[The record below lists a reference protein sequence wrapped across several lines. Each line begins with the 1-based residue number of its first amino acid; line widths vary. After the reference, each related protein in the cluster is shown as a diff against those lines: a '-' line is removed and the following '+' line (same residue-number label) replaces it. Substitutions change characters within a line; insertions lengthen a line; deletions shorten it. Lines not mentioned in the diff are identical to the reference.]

1 MNKPVLL
8 VVDDDAQVLAAVRR
22 DLRGRYRESY
32 MVVSASSGEE
42 ALATIRE
49 LKARGDELALVI
61 SDQRMPGV
69 QGTEVL
75 ARSREIYPL
84 ARRVM
89 LTAYSDI
96 DAAIKAIN
104 EAHLDHYLAKP
115 WDPPE
120 ERLFPVVDDLLD
132 GWQASYLPEAKGLR
146 LVGHQW
152 SPRSHAIKDFLAGN
166 LIPYRWLDIERDPDA
181 RTLMDAAGVTSDGLP
196 ALVFEDGSVLR
207 SPEPR
212 QVAERL
218 GRPLS
223 AAFDLYDLVIV
234 GAGPAGLAAAVY
246 GASEGLRTVL
256 LDEHAPGGQ
265 AGSSSRIENY
275 LGFPAGVSGSE
286 LTRRAVTQAQRLGAE
301 FLVPLEAIGVS
312 IDGGYKRL
320 ALGDGREIVT
330 RTLLAATGMAYRE
343 HPAPGVSEHAGA
355 GVYYGSATTEA
366 PVFAGR
372 RVVVVGGGNSAGQ
385 SAMHLSRYAKDVQIV
400 VRRDSL
406 RDTMSQ
412 YLIDQIAKTPTH
424 PAAAPHGTRA
434 RRGERPSRTR
444 HVPVD
449 RRRHEPGGGDRR
461 RLRVHRHQAAQR
473 LAARRRA
480 TRRERLRADRP
491 GPDDG
496 RRVRADLEGTPRAA
510 VARDQRPR
518 RLRGRRHPRRRDEP
532 RGVSRGR
539 GIDGRAVR
547 ARVSR
552 ADLSP
557 WSRRPAR
564 LPGFRQR
571 QGEAA
576 LLPLAGHLEAGA
588 IEHRREIVDAVL
600 VGTLGPDRLAG
611 VERDVDPGRAHLHAL
626 SRPAD
631 QVHLDPGRGRV
642 PDRAV
647 RELRSRRSRRRA
659 PGSRAPAGCD

>member
-32 MVVSASSGEE
+32 TVVSASSGEE

-75 ARSREIYPL
+75 AQSREIYPL

-115 WDPPE
+115 WAPPE

-181 RTLMDAAGVTSDGLP
+181 RTLMDAAGVASDGLP

-223 AAFDLYDLVIV
+223 AAFDVYDLVIV

-312 IDGGYKRL
+312 IDGGYKRV

-343 HPAPGVSEHAGA
+343 HPAPGMAEHAGA
-355 GVYYGSATTEA
+355 GVYYGSAGAEA
-366 PVFAGR
+366 PVFVGR
-372 RVVVVGGGNSAGQ
+372 RVVVIGGGNSAGQ
-385 SAMHLSRYAKDVQIV
+385 GAMHLSRYAKDVQIV

-412 YLIDQIAKTPTH
+412 YLIDQIAKTPQI
-424 PAAAPHGTRA
+424 
-434 RRGERPSRTR
+434 
-444 HVPVD
+444 
-449 RRRHEPGGGDRR
+449 
-461 RLRVHRHQAAQR
+461 RLRPRTE
-473 LAARRRA
+473 L
-480 TRRERLRADRP
+480 ER
-491 GPDDG
+491 
-496 RRVRADLEGTPRAA
+496 VEG
-510 VARDQRPR
+510 
-518 RLRGRRHPRRRDEP
+518 
-532 RGVSRGR
+532 
-539 GIDGRAVR
+539 I
-547 ARVSR
+547 
-552 ADLSP
+552 
-557 WSRRPAR
+557 
-564 LPGFRQR
+564 
-571 QGEAA
+571 
-576 LLPLAGHLEAGA
+576 GHLERVAFRSIDDGTSQVEEIDAVFVFIGTRPRSDWLPADVRRDGKGFVLTGRDLMTGGAYAPTWKERREPLSLETSVPGVFAAGDIRAGA
-588 IEHRREIVDAVL
+588 MNRVASAVGEGSM
-600 VGTLGPDRLAG
+600 VVRFVHEYLA
-611 VERDVDPGRAHLHAL
+611 LT
-626 SRPAD
+626 
-631 QVHLDPGRGRV
+631 
-642 PDRAV
+642 
-647 RELRSRRSRRRA
+647 
-659 PGSRAPAGCD
+659 